1 MAGKLLSI
9 FKQIEDNR
17 RDLSK
22 LHDLNDILVMA
33 IIAVICGQIPG
44 IILRDIVKP
53 KRNGWPDSSI

>member
-22 LHDLNDILVMA
+22 LHDLNDILLMA
-33 IIAVICGQIPG
+33 IIVVICGA
-44 IILRDIVKP
+44 DT
-53 KRNGWPDSSI
+53 